1 MAKVIVPCFFFVF
14 LTRATAYT
22 HVDKIW
28 WSNPT
33 IHFRWAQLK
42 PKQSF
47 AWTDLEES
55 ITHQMFR
62 TSNLRGNKSLSP
74 GLPWVVMVPCWN
86 ISSIVVRTTLRWL
99 EGRFYSSLHS
109 WPQLRGCYQTLNLM
123 CPYLNCYFFDF
134 ECDMR
139 EVASLFHNPNR
150 IQTQEKKQKKKL
162 KNPNRWSFLETL
174 TTLEHIL
181 LWWFSLSIF
190 TIL

>member
-1 MAKVIVPCFFFVF
+1 
-14 LTRATAYT
+14 
-22 HVDKIW
+22 
-28 WSNPT
+28 
-33 IHFRWAQLK
+33 
-42 PKQSF
+42 
-47 AWTDLEES
+47 
-55 ITHQMFR
+55 MFR

-150 IQTQEKKQKKKL
+150 IQTQEKKTKIKTEKSKSL
-162 KNPNRWSFLETL
+162 KFLGDIDHFRAHFTVM
-174 TTLEHIL
+174 
-181 LWWFSLSIF
+181 IF
-190 TIL
+190 TFLFSPYCSFYFCCSCTCMRIYDTMISEVSELSCSRARLIVLLLVTY